1 MGSASAFALMQSGMF
16 SEMVLIDADHDKAE
30 GEALD
35 ISHGTP
41 FARPMK
47 IYAGGYDDIV
57 DASIIVI
64 TAGANQKP
72 GETRL
77 DLVKKNIGIFKTIIP
92 EIKKRDCKGILLIVA
107 NPVDILTYTAV
118 KLSGFPEN
126 RVIGSGTVLDTAR
139 LKEALGSHLQVDSRS
154 VHAFIIGEHG
164 DSEIAAWSSANVSGI
179 DLNDFCEMRGHYN
192 HHEAM
197 EKIAND
203 VKNSAYEIIAKKH
216 ATYYGIAMSVK
227 RICEAIVR
235 DEKSIMPIS
244 SMMHGEYGIE
254 DVALSMPAIV
264 GNNAIFHAGPII
276 RPLENDKFQMVSVG
290 PTTSMRMEKFEYE
303 FVKLTGVRVIIGKG
317 GMKENTERACK
328 EFGAIHCVFPAGNA
342 VVAAT
347 EVEEIVRAEWRDL
360 GMPETL
366 WNCRV
371 KEFGPLIVSID
382 TKGNNMFEENKVIFN
397 ERKDAAYE
405 KIAKEVG
412 FIK

>member
-1 MGSASAFALMQSGMF
+1 MESNELKKKNIQTSREEIDYGSVNLRKVAVIGCGFVGSASAFALMQSGMF

-179 DLNDFCEMRGHYN
+179 DLNDFCAIRGHYN

-264 GNNAIFHAGPII
+264 GKNGAQGKVPISLNYDEI
-276 RPLENDKFQMVSVG
+276 
-290 PTTSMRMEKFEYE
+290 T
-303 FVKLTGVRVIIGKG
+303 KLQESAKAL
-317 GMKENTERACK
+317 K
-328 EFGAIHCVFPAGNA
+328 
-342 VVAAT
+342 
-347 EVEEIVRAEWRDL
+347 
-360 GMPETL
+360 
-366 WNCRV
+366 
-371 KEFGPLIVSID
+371 
-382 TKGNNMFEENKVIFN
+382 KVIEDNKPF
-397 ERKDAAYE
+397 E
-405 KIAKEVG
+405 
-412 FIK
+412 

>member
-1 MGSASAFALMQSGMF
+1 MESNELKKKNIQTSREEIDYGSVNLRKVAVIGCGFVGSASAFALMQSGMF

-192 HHEAM
+192 NHEAM

-264 GNNAIFHAGPII
+264 GKNGAQGKVPISLNYDEI
-276 RPLENDKFQMVSVG
+276 
-290 PTTSMRMEKFEYE
+290 T
-303 FVKLTGVRVIIGKG
+303 KLQESAKAL
-317 GMKENTERACK
+317 K
-328 EFGAIHCVFPAGNA
+328 
-342 VVAAT
+342 
-347 EVEEIVRAEWRDL
+347 
-360 GMPETL
+360 
-366 WNCRV
+366 
-371 KEFGPLIVSID
+371 
-382 TKGNNMFEENKVIFN
+382 KVIEDNKPF
-397 ERKDAAYE
+397 E
-405 KIAKEVG
+405 
-412 FIK
+412 